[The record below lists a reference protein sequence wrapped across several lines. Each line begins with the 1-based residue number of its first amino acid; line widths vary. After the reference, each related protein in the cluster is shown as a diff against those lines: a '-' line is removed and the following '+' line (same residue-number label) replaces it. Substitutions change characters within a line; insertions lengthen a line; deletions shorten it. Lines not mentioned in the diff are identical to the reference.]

1 MIGRYTCVPYERFS
15 DDVCLILARTMSV
28 TWTREVNSWAGE
40 CGPFP
45 IAGGWTV
52 LSHEGG
58 GVLRAL
64 MFPRQETPSPSCTL
78 YLFACSPI
86 FIRLY
91 LRLES
96 VPLHFLLRSSSSS
109 SRAHRHRFQPLPPP
123 PPSPPP
129 TRHSTFSPPGTDA
142 VTTTCKHSG
151 ICNSNAAK
159 RGRKAA
165 TEQPEVGSLN
175 FSKTQPRLRIRYS
188 IKRADKDCR
197 ENRCRVCRQIFKK

>member
-1 MIGRYTCVPYERFS
+1 MGRGMRP
-15 DDVCLILARTMSV
+15 
-28 TWTREVNSWAGE
+28 
-40 CGPFP
+40 
-45 IAGGWTV
+45 
-52 LSHEGG
+52 LSHRGWLDGLSHGDG

-96 VPLHFLLRSSSSS
+96 VPLHFLLRSSFSS

-123 PPSPPP
+123 PPLPSSP

-175 FSKTQPRLRIRYS
+175 FPKTQPRLRARYILLSARIRIVAEIAIVYMS
-188 IKRADKDCR
+188 T
-197 ENRCRVCRQIFKK
+197 NF

>member
-1 MIGRYTCVPYERFS
+1 
-15 DDVCLILARTMSV
+15 
-28 TWTREVNSWAGE
+28 
-40 CGPFP
+40 
-45 IAGGWTV
+45 
-52 LSHEGG
+52 
-58 GVLRAL
+58 

-109 SRAHRHRFQPLPPP
+109 SRRHCLQPP
-123 PPSPPP
+123 PPS
-129 TRHSTFSPPGTDA
+129 RHSTFSPPGTDA

-165 TEQPEVGSLN
+165 TEQPEAV
-175 FSKTQPRLRIRYS
+175 RLTSRRRSRDYELAILLTARIRVVAETAIVGVFGAIGPPFITAEMS
-188 IKRADKDCR
+188 ADVSAVAYYFTNSKPMKN
-197 ENRCRVCRQIFKK
+197 EAVP

>member
-1 MIGRYTCVPYERFS
+1 MWP
-15 DDVCLILARTMSV
+15 
-28 TWTREVNSWAGE
+28 
-40 CGPFP
+40 
-45 IAGGWTV
+45 
-52 LSHEGG
+52 LSQRRWLDGLSNGGG

-109 SRAHRHRFQPLPPP
+109 SRRHRLQTP
-123 PPSPPP
+123 PPS
-129 TRHSTFSPPGTDA
+129 RYSTFSPPGTDA

-165 TEQPEVGSLN
+165 TEQPEAV
-175 FSKTQPRLRIRYS
+175 RLTSRRRSREYELAILLTTRIR
-188 IKRADKDCR
+188 IVAKTAI
-197 ENRCRVCRQIFKK
+197 VCRQIFKKWSRYLIQHFKWRL

>member
-1 MIGRYTCVPYERFS
+1 MRS
-15 DDVCLILARTMSV
+15 
-28 TWTREVNSWAGE
+28 
-40 CGPFP
+40 
-45 IAGGWTV
+45 
-52 LSHEGG
+52 LSQCRWLDGLSNGG
-58 GVLRAL
+58 GRVLRAL

-109 SRAHRHRFQPLPPP
+109 SRRHRQPPLP
-123 PPSPPP
+123 S
-129 TRHSTFSPPGTDA
+129 RHSTFSPPGTDA

-165 TEQPEVGSLN
+165 TEQPEAV
-175 FSKTQPRLRIRYS
+175 RLTSRRRSRDYELAILLTARIRVVAETA
-188 IKRADKDCR
+188 I
-197 ENRCRVCRQIFKK
+197 VCRQIFKKWSRQLIWQ